1 MALPQRYVEKD
12 FYTEAEYLAWEEDAP
27 YKSEYV
33 NGRIIPL
40 HGEIR
45 AMSGGTSDHGVISA
59 NIIGTL
65 WVALKGGGCRVL
77 TSDIKLHSGDGS
89 LRYPDVSVVCGEIK
103 YHGRGRIVMTNPLV
117 LVEVLSPSTEIAD
130 RGEKM
135 LGYQSIDSLQSY
147 LLVDQYAARLEQ
159 YARKENGHWDYQVVE
174 GREGVVTIPALQ
186 VTLSLSDIY
195 DGIEFGDKRD
205 G

>member
-33 NGRIIPL
+33 NGQIISL

-45 AMSGGTSDHGVISA
+45 AMSGGTSDYGVVSA
-59 NIIGTL
+59 NTNGAL
-65 WVALKGGGCRVL
+65 WVALKGSGCRVL
-77 TSDIKLHSGDGS
+77 TSDTKLHSGDGS
-89 LRYPDVSVVCGEIK
+89 PRYPDVSVVCGEIR
-103 YHGRGRIVMTNPLV
+103 YHGHGRAVIANPSV
-117 LVEVLSPSTEIAD
+117 LVEVLSPSTEAAD

-135 LGYQSIDSLQSY
+135 LGYQAIDSLQSY
-147 LLVDQYAARLEQ
+147 LLVDQHAPRVEH
-159 YARKENGHWDYQVVE
+159 YARKENGHWDYQAVE
-174 GREGVVTIPALQ
+174 GREGTVTIPALEI
-186 VTLSLSDIY
+186 TLALSDIY
-195 DGIEFGDKRD
+195 DGIEFGDTRN

>member
-33 NGRIIPL
+33 NGQIISL
-40 HGEIR
+40 HGKIR

-59 NIIGTL
+59 NIIGAA
-65 WVALKGGGCRVL
+65 WAALKGSGCRVL
-77 TSDIKLHSGDGS
+77 TSDTKLHSGDGS

-103 YHGRGRIVMTNPLV
+103 YHGRGRTVITNPLV
-117 LVEVLSPSTEIAD
+117 LVEVLSPGTEVAD

-135 LGYQSIDSLQSY
+135 LGYQAISSLQSY
-147 LLVDQYAARLEQ
+147 LLVDQQMARVEQ
-159 YARKENGHWDYQVVE
+159 YARMGNGHWDYQAVE
-174 GREGVVTIPALQ
+174 GREGTVTIPALEI
-186 VTLSLSDIY
+186 TLALSDIY
-195 DGIEFGDKRD
+195 DGIEFGDTRN